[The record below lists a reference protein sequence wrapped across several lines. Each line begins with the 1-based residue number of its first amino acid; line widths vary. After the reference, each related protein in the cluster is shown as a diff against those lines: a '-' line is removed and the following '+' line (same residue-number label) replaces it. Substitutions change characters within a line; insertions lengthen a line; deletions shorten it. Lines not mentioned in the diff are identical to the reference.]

1 MESTGSRWHLISL
14 LVLKGFIYHNF
25 FKAMMSLPVVC
36 RREGKETL
44 MENKIM
50 DCDIA
55 METVMKLQKELED
68 IEKSG
73 FVNYV
78 SDVVTTGVMEEEQ
91 SGENILAAGIMR
103 EDKNLIKCIAMVVD
117 WAFINKEHI
126 DDRIVKATPS
136 KVRTPL
142 YLGWPDRIQVLDI
155 AKKYYTK

>member
-1 MESTGSRWHLISL
+1 MG
-14 LVLKGFIYHNF
+14 N
-25 FKAMMSLPVVC
+25 
-36 RREGKETL
+36 
-44 MENKIM
+44 ENM

-55 METVMKLQKELED
+55 MEAFMKLQKELGD

-73 FVNYV
+73 FVHYV
-78 SDVVTTGVMEEEQ
+78 GDVVTTAVMEEEQ
-91 SGENILAAGIMR
+91 SGEIVLATGIMR

-126 DDRIVKATPS
+126 DDRIVKETPS
-136 KVRTPL
+136 QVRIPL